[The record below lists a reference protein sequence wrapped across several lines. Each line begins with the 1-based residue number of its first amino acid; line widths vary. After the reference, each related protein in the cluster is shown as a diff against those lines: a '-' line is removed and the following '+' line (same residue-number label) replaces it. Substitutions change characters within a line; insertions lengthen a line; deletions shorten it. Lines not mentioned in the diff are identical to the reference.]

1 MIPLVKTITTS
12 KLHHHPMIQRSY
24 SPSIIAWK
32 NCKEMCSSTFNSHMC
47 HTLNLNPV
55 QMNNTYTHQST
66 SKPLLMIFS
75 FCQCWSEEDKAHL
88 YLLAKGC
95 LQCFLVFPKLINRSL
110 KISFGAHKVEVLCML
125 TFHMKSGGELYKI
138 RSTLDYAK
146 LVSKPG
152 ADKCTKF
159 L

>member
-1 MIPLVKTITTS
+1 MLS
-12 KLHHHPMIQRSY
+12 KSVIQRGY

-32 NCKEMCSSTFNSHMC
+32 NCKEMCSSTFNSQMC

-55 QMNNTYTHQST
+55 QMNNTYTHQCT
-66 SKPLLMIFS
+66 SKPLLTIFS
-75 FCQCWSEEDKAHL
+75 FCQCWSEEDKVHL

-95 LQCFLVFPKLINRSL
+95 LQCFLEFPKLINGSL
-110 KISFGAHKVEVLCML
+110 KISFGAHKVKVLCML
-125 TFHMKSGGELYKI
+125 TFHMKSAAELCKVLYKI

-152 ADKCTKF
+152 ADECAKF